1 MSELIGGVLLAA
13 VNVFVQMAPYLTL
26 GFFLAGW
33 LYVLIPREVVAEKLG
48 RHRRMGPVWAALVG
62 VPLPLCS
69 CGVLP
74 FARLLKDRGA
84 SPGSIV
90 SFLLTTPQTG
100 VDSILVSASILGWP
114 LTFWKVGT
122 AFVSGVL
129 GGFAANAVGS
139 GGGTASAAA
148 VGGEDACCASHH
160 HGSAS
165 TQRHGDGTESAE
177 SAEKADSCCC
187 GEVAKPQAPVSCCS
201 EKEPVPVAKEP
212 CCEGEDSCCCGE
224 VVKPQAPV
232 SCCSAKNT
240 APAPVAAC
248 CCEKESA
255 PIAKASCCD
264 EKASPVSEP
273 CCCEEEHEHKQE
285 SSCGKPGKIRSALYY
300 GFFQNLGD
308 VAGWLILGLLA
319 AGAISY
325 AVPEGFFSKT
335 LGGGW
340 TEMLA
345 VLVISMLLYVC
356 ATGSVPI
363 GAALAA
369 KGLSAGA
376 VMVFLIAGPAV
387 SAVSIAVL
395 GKTLGRRLLFVY
407 LATIVAISVISGLAF
422 NAFFPDFGKTILQA
436 EHCEHLSWWQ
446 WVCAGVLGCVLL
458 FHFTQRIVRKLG
470 KAWLRICPECLSFC
484 LKGCDCCGCVH

>member
-1 MSELIGGVLLAA
+1 VAELIWGVLLAA
-13 VNVFVQMAPYLTL
+13 ATVFAQMAPYLLL

-33 LYVLIPREVVAEKLG
+33 LYVLISRETVARMLG
-48 RHRRMGPVWAALVG
+48 HHRRMGPIWAALVG

-100 VDSILVSASILGWP
+100 IDSILVSASILGWP
-114 LTFWKVGT
+114 LTFWKIGT

-129 GGFAANAVGS
+129 GGFAANAVAPGIAEAQATTCEPEHSCCSSKARPEPTAPVADCCS
-139 GGGTASAAA
+139 GKQ
-148 VGGEDACCASHH
+148 EK
-160 HGSAS
+160 
-165 TQRHGDGTESAE
+165 
-177 SAEKADSCCC
+177 SAEKSCCGGHEEVKKPKPAACCRSSEEEKPEPARASCC
-187 GEVAKPQAPVSCCS
+187 GESATKAVA
-201 EKEPVPVAKEP
+201 
-212 CCEGEDSCCCGE
+212 G
-224 VVKPQAPV
+224 
-232 SCCSAKNT
+232 
-240 APAPVAAC
+240 
-248 CCEKESA
+248 
-255 PIAKASCCD
+255 
-264 EKASPVSEP
+264 
-273 CCCEEEHEHKQE
+273 HEHRE
-285 SSCGKPGKIRSALYY
+285 HPGKLRAALYY

-325 AVPEGFFSKT
+325 AVPEDFFGHT

-340 TEMLA
+340 AEMLA

-407 LATIVAISVISGLAF
+407 LATIVFISVVSGMAF
-422 NAFFPDFGKTILQA
+422 NAYFHDFGKTILTT
-436 EHCEHLSWWQ
+436 EHCEHLSGWQ
-446 WVCAGVLGCVLL
+446 WVCTALLGGALA
-458 FHFTQRIVRKLG
+458 FHFIQRAVRILG

-484 LKGCDCCGCVH
+484 LKGCACCGCSH

>member
-1 MSELIGGVLLAA
+1 MVDHISGILLAA
-13 VNVFVQMAPYLTL
+13 LNVFVQMAPYLLL

-33 LYVLIPREVVAEKLG
+33 LYVLVPREIVAATLG

-114 LTFWKVGT
+114 LTFWKIGT
-122 AFVSGVL
+122 AFASGVL
-129 GGFAANAVGS
+129 GGFAANAVAPREETAPASPSNKEDTCCSSHGHGS
-139 GGGTASAAA
+139 LSRQSLGIGTAETANAAT
-148 VGGEDACCASHH
+148 CC
-160 HGSAS
+160 
-165 TQRHGDGTESAE
+165 HGDI
-177 SAEKADSCCC
+177 EKPVPSSCCC
-187 GEVAKPQAPVSCCS
+187 GGEEEKPSAEPAHCGHS
-201 EKEPVPVAKEP
+201 EKGPDGGPH
-212 CCEGEDSCCCGE
+212 
-224 VVKPQAPV
+224 
-232 SCCSAKNT
+232 
-240 APAPVAAC
+240 AA
-248 CCEKESA
+248 E
-255 PIAKASCCD
+255 ASCCAA
-264 EKASPVSEP
+264 ERASEGRCPN
-273 CCCEEEHEHKQE
+273 
-285 SSCGKPGKIRSALYY
+285 PGKLRSALHY
-300 GFFQNLGD
+300 GFVQNLGD
-308 VAGWLILGLLA
+308 VAGWLVWGLLA

-325 AVPEGFFSKT
+325 AVPEDFFGHT

-340 TEMLA
+340 AEMLA

-395 GKTLGRRLLFVY
+395 RKTLGRRLLLVY
-407 LATIVAISVISGLAF
+407 LATIVLISVVSGMAF
-422 NAFFPDFGKTILQA
+422 NAYFPDFGQTILSA
-436 EHCEHLSWWQ
+436 EHCENLAWWQ
-446 WVCAGVLGCVLL
+446 WTSAGILGGAVA
-458 FHFTQRIVRKLG
+458 FHFVRRG
-470 KAWLRICPECLSFC
+470 RRNAQT
-484 LKGCDCCGCVH
+484 DTD